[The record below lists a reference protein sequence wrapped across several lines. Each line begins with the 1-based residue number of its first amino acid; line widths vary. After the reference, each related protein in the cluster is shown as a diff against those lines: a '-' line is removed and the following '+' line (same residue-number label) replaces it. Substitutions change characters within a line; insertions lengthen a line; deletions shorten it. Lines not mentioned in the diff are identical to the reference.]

1 MSKKKKIGE
10 VEIFYIH
17 GNCQTKTQE
26 EIATII
32 GVDSKDIEEIY
43 SKAKRKSNDKF
54 QRYSGTT
61 SMTESQSIAVSKKTD
76 KNILSEKNIH
86 RL

>member
-1 MSKKKKIGE
+1 MAKKKNIGE
-10 VEIFYIH
+10 VEIFYIQ
-17 GNCQTKTQE
+17 GNCQTKTQD
-26 EIATII
+26 EIAAII

-43 SKAKRKSNDKF
+43 LKAKKKSNDKF

-61 SMTESQSIAVSKKTD
+61 SMTESQSCIRTVNRTNPSQ
-76 KNILSEKNIH
+76 ENIH

>member
-10 VEIFYIH
+10 VEIFYIQ
-17 GNCQTKTQE
+17 GNCQTKTQD
-26 EIATII
+26 EIANIL

-43 SKAKRKSNDKF
+43 LKAKKKSNDKF

-61 SMTESQSIAVSKKTD
+61 SMTESQSCVRTVSK
-76 KNILSEKNIH
+76 NNPLEQNIH